1 MNCRNWCDGLKLGS
15 SKAEKP
21 PATSCLFNPQV
32 VHIMEKLKSKSN
44 RMRLIL
50 GALNQPP
57 VARAPAVG
65 SHSHTGS
72 HTGPRGQLLNLGEHD
87 HFVLNAP
94 KMEERR

>member
-1 MNCRNWCDGLKLGS
+1 
-15 SKAEKP
+15 
-21 PATSCLFNPQV
+21 
-32 VHIMEKLKSKSN
+32 
-44 RMRLIL
+44 MRLIL

-72 HTGPRGQLLNLGEHD
+72 HTGRVAAAKLGEHD